1 MKYLVL
7 IASFALMG
15 SAAGW
20 AGEQVWSPV
29 AMTLAI
35 VLGLATSA
43 LFAYRRQR
51 ADPQSVPWFTAIV
64 WGVILGAG
72 LWVAGVQLWGF
83 NDFFLNSN
91 LLLGEDRIWSK
102 SILGVALGIGLGLI
116 VAAHVRQPK
125 HRWARSVRR
134 IVLAGWLALLLTAF
148 VLYMTRTGVEGT
160 DLYPLREQ
168 SPYLLPWP
176 EGITRVC
183 TQGNRAIISHRDS
196 GELYAFDF
204 AMPIGSPISAAREG
218 VVISADDE
226 HDGNGLE
233 KPANY
238 IIIRHSDSSFA
249 MYAHIRQ
256 HGSRVKKGDY
266 VRQGQIIAESG
277 NVGFSTSPHLHFHVY
292 VLDAGWRSIPIAFRD
307 VRIRS
312 GIPRMWLR
320 YTSGN
325 VVTE

>member
-7 IASFALMG
+7 IAAFALMG

-43 LFAYRRQR
+43 LFAYRRQQ
-51 ADPQSVPWFTAIV
+51 ADPQSGPWFSAIV
-64 WGVILGAG
+64 WGAILGAG

-134 IVLAGWLALLLTAF
+134 IVLAGWLVLLLTAF
-148 VLYMTRTGVEGT
+148 VLYMTRTGVENT

-183 TQGNRAIISHRDS
+183 TQGNRAIISHRDP

-256 HGSRVKKGDY
+256 FGSRVKKGEY

-292 VLDAGWRSIPIAFRD
+292 VLDAGWRSIPITFRD
-307 VRIRS
+307 VTIRS

-325 VVTE
+325 AVTE